1 MKEMKRASKELKML
15 NKKLQ
20 KVLTKDRFLDRI
32 EELVKEG
39 TVKIVDCEKDGTPI
53 INITKKGMR
62 LFMNVLGDA

>member
-1 MKEMKRASKELKML
+1 MGQVDKAIREV

-20 KVLTKDRFLDRI
+20 GMITKERFIDRV

-39 TVKIVDCEKDGTPI
+39 MVEIVDCEEDGTPI

-62 LFMNVLGDA
+62 LYMNELGDA

>member
-1 MKEMKRASKELKML
+1 MGQVDKAIKDV

-20 KVLTKDRFLDRI
+20 KMITKERFIDRV

-39 TVKIVDCEKDGTPI
+39 SVEIIGCEEDGTPI

-62 LFMNVLGDA
+62 MFMNELGDA